1 MKLNIAYVESNMYTL
16 LRMNFWVHKIYSNL
30 IMNIKFF
37 CVLQSGVIEVKIYY
51 ILLLIYNQKLLL
63 FGKRSKNTQKIGEI
77 LNMNDGNLL
86 VKYFTCY
93 ML

>member
-16 LRMNFWVHKIYSNL
+16 LRMNFWVHTIYSNL
-30 IMNIKFF
+30 NMNIKIF

-51 ILLLIYNQKLLL
+51 ILLLIYNQKLLF

-77 LNMNDGNLL
+77 LNMNYGNLL
-86 VKYFTCY
+86 AKYLTCY
-93 ML
+93 MM